1 MLIDIVPT
9 ARLHYANGR
18 LSTASLAPIRA
29 SVSVRPPLV
38 CVQIDA
44 FTADFSDAMDR
55 AVALDQK
62 IMDAAAQVSENYV
75 NLVSLGARQTMAS
88 LDITV
93 LGNSD
98 GSVDASDVKIFMK
111 DVGTSGCVRAPGLWS
126 DAD

>member
-1 MLIDIVPT
+1 M
-9 ARLHYANGR
+9 
-18 LSTASLAPIRA
+18 
-29 SVSVRPPLV
+29 
-38 CVQIDA
+38 QIDA
-44 FTADFSDAMDR
+44 FTADFSDAMNR

-62 IMDAAAQVSENYV
+62 IMDAAAQISENYV

-111 DVGTSGCVRAPGLWS
+111 DVGTSGCVKGSVLCGS
-126 DAD
+126 AD

>member
-1 MLIDIVPT
+1 MLVVPT

-29 SVSVRPPLV
+29 SVSVRPPPV

-62 IMDAAAQVSENYV
+62 IMGDAAKISAHYV
-75 NLVSLGARQTMAS
+75 DLVSLATRQTMS
-88 LDITV
+88 SMDITV
-93 LGNSD
+93 QNDNGKVN
-98 GSVDASDVKIFMK
+98 ASDVKTFVK
-111 DVGTSGCVRAPGLWS
+111 DIGYSQYV
-126 DAD
+126 